1 MLNRFLPRESFA
13 SYDDFIR
20 NYRVEVP
27 KDYNFAADTVDA
39 WAESEPDKRALVWCN
54 DAGDERRFSF
64 GGISLESARAAVA
77 FAKLGIKKG
86 DAVLLLLKRRWQFW
100 IYAPALM
107 RLGAVYIPA
116 TTQLTK
122 KDIAYRCEAASVSAI
137 VTITEPDIATA
148 LAEALPECKTIRVAA
163 FVRSDPKARALE
175 SAFEAPKAWVD
186 MNELVTS
193 VPDAEA
199 EAMRDRRPAAG
210 GADPMLLYF
219 TSGTTGMPKM
229 VLHDFNHP
237 LGHIVTAHYW
247 QQLGPEDLHISVA
260 DTGWAKCGWGKI
272 YGQWI
277 VGAANFVYDMDRFH
291 AAGLMEKLS
300 KYKVTTFCAPPTIY
314 RFMIQEDLSA
324 FDLSSLRL
332 ALTAG
337 EPLQAE
343 VFNRFKAA
351 TGLSILEGFGQTE
364 GSVLC
369 ASFPW
374 DPPRPGSMGK
384 PSPLYKLD
392 IIDEEGKSCPAGQ
405 EGRVVVT
412 GLGQPG
418 PGSLGEPGT
427 GARGGTKPVGL
438 FCCYYRDEGAT
449 RRVWHDGYYETGDV
463 AWRDEDGYFWF
474 VGRSDDVIKCSGY
487 RIGPFEVESA
497 LQSHRAVLE
506 CAVTSAPDPIRGQV
520 VKATIVLARG
530 WEASDALVKELQDH
544 VKHVTAPYKY
554 PRIVE
559 FVPELPKTVSGK
571 IRRVEIRAKDETKSK
586 G

>member
-1 MLNRFLPRESFA
+1 MLNKFLPREAFS
-13 SYDDFIR
+13 SYDDFLR
-20 NYRVEVP
+20 NYRVEAP
-27 KDYNFAADTVDA
+27 ERYNFAVDTVDA
-39 WAESEPDKRALVWCN
+39 WARADSGKRALVWCN

-64 GGISLESARAAVA
+64 ADISLESARAAVA
-77 FAKLGIKKG
+77 FSRMGIEKG

-107 RLGAVYIPA
+107 RLGAIYIPA

-122 KDIAYRCEAASVSAI
+122 KDLIYRCEAASASAV
-137 VTITEPDIATA
+137 VTITEPEISGA
-148 LAEALPECKTIRVAA
+148 LAEALPECPVVLAAA
-163 FVRSDPKARALE
+163 FVRSDPKAAALE
-175 SAFEAPKAWVD
+175 PPFAPPDGWLD
-186 MNELVTS
+186 LNELVAS
-193 VPDAEA
+193 IPDAEA
-199 EAMRDRRPAAG
+199 EAMRDRAPAAG
-210 GADPMLLYF
+210 GEDPMLLYF

-237 LGHIVTAHYW
+237 LGHIVTARYW
-247 QQLGPEDLHISVA
+247 QQLEPTDLHISVA
-260 DTGWAKCGWGKI
+260 DTGWAKTGWGKI

-277 VGAANFVYDMDRFH
+277 VGAANFVYDMDRFN
-291 AAGLMEKLS
+291 AAKLMHNLAR
-300 KYKVTTFCAPPTIY
+300 YGVTTFCAPPTIY

-324 FDLSSLRL
+324 YDLSSLRL
-332 ALTAG
+332 AFTAG

-374 DPPRPGSMGK
+374 DAPKPGSMGK
-384 PSPLYKLD
+384 PSPLYGLD
-392 IIDEEGKSCPAGQ
+392 IIDEAGKSCPCGK

-412 GLGQPG
+412 GLGEAGAP
-418 PGSLGEPGT
+418 
-427 GARGGTKPVGL
+427 GARGSRPVGL
-438 FCCYYRDEGAT
+438 FRCYYRDEEAT
-449 RRVWHDGYYETGDV
+449 SRVWHDGYYETGDV
-463 AWRDEDGYFWF
+463 AWRDEDGYYWF

-520 VKATIVLARG
+520 VKATVVLARG
-530 WEASDALVKELQDH
+530 WQGSDELVKELQEH
-544 VKHVTAPYKY
+544 VKKVTAPYKY

-559 FVPELPKTVSGK
+559 FVAELPKTVSGK
-571 IRRVEIRAKDETKSK
+571 IRRVEIRANDDRKSAD
-586 G
+586 GSRA